1 MPSPNSLSLPGLAGG
16 IEPVIGEAIIDTG
29 LREVQSF
36 VASMNINN
44 FVPNAESKVG
54 WYFLPKDTRITQRVV
69 LRVEKGGDNDGVLGT
84 NEIQVSWIA
93 MGE

>member
-1 MPSPNSLSLPGLAGG
+1 
-16 IEPVIGEAIIDTG
+16 
-29 LREVQSF
+29 
-36 VASMNINN
+36 VACIVANN
-44 FVPNAESKVG
+44 FVANQEGKVC

-69 LRVEKGGDNDGVLGT
+69 LRVEKSGNNDGVLGT